1 MQLTKACDASA
12 GMPRPSRSLA
22 LMPRRS
28 SMISMPASCRAAA
41 GGMMGSANSTQEVLL
56 AKGLV
61 PAMSIF
67 CVKG

>member
-28 SMISMPASCRAAA
+28 SMISMPASCRAA
-41 GGMMGSANSTQEVLL
+41 SHRSS
-56 AKGLV
+56 
-61 PAMSIF
+61 P
-67 CVKG
+67 